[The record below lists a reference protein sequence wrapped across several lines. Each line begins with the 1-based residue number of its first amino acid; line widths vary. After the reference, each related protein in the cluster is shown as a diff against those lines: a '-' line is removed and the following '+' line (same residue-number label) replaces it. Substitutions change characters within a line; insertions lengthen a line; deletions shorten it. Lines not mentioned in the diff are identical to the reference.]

1 MEKINESDFEEL
13 SLESLQID
21 TSEIMKTLPLEQNDE
36 RLLLYKNHQLAIAL
50 LNSQDT
56 NLKIFL
62 ITTMRNIF
70 QRYLSTMRLD
80 NDSGIYNDLLN
91 SLTIQGQI
99 TFNNKMRN
107 IKQLMIDYVK
117 NSYIY
122 GLDFAL
128 NKIVEITKYFIE
140 FINPLYT
147 IELDL
152 SLLKL

>member
-1 MEKINESDFEEL
+1 
-13 SLESLQID
+13 
-21 TSEIMKTLPLEQNDE
+21 
-36 RLLLYKNHQLAIAL
+36 
-50 LNSQDT
+50 
-56 NLKIFL
+56 
-62 ITTMRNIF
+62 MRNIF

-91 SLTIQGQI
+91 NLTIQGQI